1 MKTGKGPSTRR
12 SLSLILVNSDR
23 PSFSIEREGPMKS
36 SEIIF
41 EVTESPEGGS
51 EARALS
57 ASIFTEA
64 DSIPELEEA
73 VRDAVRC
80 HFDEGFAPAV
90 IRQIFS

>member
-1 MKTGKGPSTRR
+1 MT
-12 SLSLILVNSDR
+12 
-23 PSFSIEREGPMKS
+23 SFSMDREGKTMKS

-41 EVTESPEGGS
+41 EVTESVEGGY

-64 DSIPELEEA
+64 ETLPELEEA

-80 HFDEGFAPAV
+80 HFDEGDAPSA
-90 IRQIFS
+90 Q

>member
-1 MKTGKGPSTRR
+1 
-12 SLSLILVNSDR
+12 
-23 PSFSIEREGPMKS
+23 MKS

-41 EVTESPEGGS
+41 EVTESLEGGY

-64 DSIPELEEA
+64 ETIPELETA

-80 HFDEGFAPAV
+80 HFDEGQTPAV
-90 IRQIFS
+90 IRLHLVRDLVIPA

>member
-1 MKTGKGPSTRR
+1 
-12 SLSLILVNSDR
+12 
-23 PSFSIEREGPMKS
+23 MKS

-41 EVTESPEGGS
+41 EVIESPEGGY

-64 DSIPELEEA
+64 ESIPELQAA

-80 HFDEGFAPAV
+80 HFDEGDTPAIIRLHLVRDLV
-90 IRQIFS
+90 ISA

>member
-1 MKTGKGPSTRR
+1 
-12 SLSLILVNSDR
+12 
-23 PSFSIEREGPMKS
+23 MKS

-41 EVTESPEGGS
+41 EVTESPEGGY

-64 DSIPELEEA
+64 ETLPELEGA

-80 HFDEGFAPAV
+80 HFDEGEVPPV
-90 IRQIFS
+90 IRLHLVRDLVISA

>member
-1 MKTGKGPSTRR
+1 M
-12 SLSLILVNSDR
+12 
-23 PSFSIEREGPMKS
+23 S

-41 EVTESPEGGS
+41 EVTESLDGGY

-64 DSIPELEEA
+64 ESLPELEEA

-80 HFDEGFAPAV
+80 HFDEGHAPAMIRLHMVRDLV
-90 IRQIFS
+90 IPA